1 MARAFQEVMESMGLT
16 HEDEWGTLLH
26 EPRSVTEQLRLATF
40 SFTEEET
47 EA

>member
-1 MARAFQEVMESMGLT
+1 MARAFQEAKESMGLT
-16 HEDEWGTLLH
+16 HEDERDNLLH
-26 EPRSVTEQLRLATF
+26 EPRSGTEPLRSATF